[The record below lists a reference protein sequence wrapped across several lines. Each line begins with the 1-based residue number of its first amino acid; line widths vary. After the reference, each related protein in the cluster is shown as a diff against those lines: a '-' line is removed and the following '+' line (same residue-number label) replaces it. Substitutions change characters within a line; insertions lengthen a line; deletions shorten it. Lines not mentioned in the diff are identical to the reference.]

1 MALRYLTAQDV
12 LWINLQVTRRV
23 LKFDWVGLEEAV
35 NAQFGYGASLDSV
48 GQATT
53 FVTALLRKA
62 PFEYGNEGTALIA
75 LATFL
80 RLNGLRLTVEDGAA
94 ADWIRTWGPDS
105 VWATTTAE
113 FADEIEHVDD
123 RSVQP
128 VAQHALRRYASAA
141 AELGEPPFQPTPAD
155 RGFRGQEV
163 WTGPGNVRDY
173 LG

>member
-35 NAQFGYGASLDSV
+35 NAQFGYGTSLDPV

-53 FVTALLRKA
+53 FVSEFLRRA
-62 PFEYGNEGTALIA
+62 PFEYGNEATALVA

-80 RLNGLRLTVEDGAA
+80 RMNGLRLTVADAVA
-94 ADWIRTWGPDS
+94 ADWVRTFGPDS
-105 VWATTTAE
+105 VPASTTAE
-113 FADEIEHVDD
+113 FTDEIEHVDD
-123 RSVQP
+123 RSVQQ
-128 VAQHALRRYASAA
+128 VAQLSLQRYPGAV
-141 AELGEPPFQPTPAD
+141 AELGAPPFRPAPAEH
-155 RGFRGQEV
+155 GFRGQEV